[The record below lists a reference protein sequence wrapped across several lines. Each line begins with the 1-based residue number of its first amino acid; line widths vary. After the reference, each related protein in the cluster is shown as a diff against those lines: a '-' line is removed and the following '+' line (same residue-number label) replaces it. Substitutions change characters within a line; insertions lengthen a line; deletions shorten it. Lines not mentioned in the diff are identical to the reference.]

1 MQKKFFTLIELLVV
15 IAIIAILAAMLLPA
29 LQQAR
34 ARAQGTACI
43 SNLKNLYFGLSAY
56 ADANREFFPAANS
69 TVYYA
74 ERKKKYT
81 YFGWTAVL
89 VMYKLLPEYKKGSK
103 SNIYLCPTGTY
114 VPATSQGWDD
124 AGSVSYGLA
133 KGVKGG
139 GWGKR
144 AYYEPADEYYHAN
157 RKEFLEPEKRNAILG
172 GDSIHSRDLY
182 QSNAID
188 TQPPTTENRGKG
200 IGGNRVLHM
209 RHNGKANVFYPAGH
223 IKSLSKGEVTPD
235 TWMMYAAAT
244 NPGAQ

>member
-114 VPATSQGWDD
+114 APATSQGWDD

-133 KGVKGG
+133 KGTT
-139 GWGKR
+139 GWGQL
-144 AYYEPADEYYHAN
+144 AYYEPADTYYHAN
-157 RKEFLEPEKRNAILG
+157 RKEFLEPAKRNAILG
-172 GDSIHSRDLY
+172 GDSIHTKSLY
-182 QSNAID
+182 QTNALYVKD
-188 TQPPTTENRGKG
+188 PSVTNRAVG
-200 IGGNRVLHM
+200 IGGNRALHM

-223 IKSLSKGEVTPD
+223 IKSLSKSEITPD
-235 TWMMYAAAT
+235 TWMMYAGAV